1 MIFENMNISQE
12 IKKAIEDMGYTE
24 LTYIQKNC
32 IPLVL
37 EGKDVIGQSQTGTG
51 KTAAFAVPLL
61 ENTDSSLKKPQTL
74 VLLPTREL
82 AVQVTNEFNK
92 ISKYLHGIKAVA
104 LYGGEPI
111 HHQLLALKRGPQII
125 IGTPGRT
132 IDHINRK
139 TLKIDNIKH
148 IVLDE
153 ADEMLK
159 MGFREDIEL
168 ILEQM
173 PEERQT
179 LLFSATMPEPIL
191 NLTNKY
197 QKSPEFIK
205 TDTKMITADTIEQE
219 YSEVDEKNKIEA
231 LSRILD
237 VTRPKR
243 CIIFCNMKNIV
254 DDVTNAL
261 QMKDYKAEKIHGDL
275 KQEARLKVLDRF
287 NKGLI
292 NILVAT
298 DVAARGLDIKD
309 VDVIINYDV
318 PEKEDYYVHRI
329 GRSGRAGRFGR
340 SITLVTKKDRRRIS
354 NIMHYTKKHIEK
366 NAIPTL
372 DQVNK
377 KKTEYFMD
385 EITGIIENENLSQYL
400 EILED
405 IDTEKYPLD
414 KIVAAL
420 IKSNLDLYEKTGL
433 NDINARFSEERNK
446 GKAAGKMSES
456 IGKPETA
463 SKDFT
468 RLFINVGRLD
478 GINANH
484 IVGAFTG
491 EANISKDKIGVID
504 IFDKFSFVNVKNKD
518 ASKIVKEMN
527 HKKIKGKKISI
538 ERAKINKR

>member
-24 LTYIQKNC
+24 LTYIQENC
-32 IPLVL
+32 IPIVL

-51 KTAAFAVPLL
+51 KTAAFAIPIL

-74 VLLPTREL
+74 ILLPTREL

-111 HHQLLALKRGPQII
+111 HHQILALKKGPQII

-153 ADEMLK
+153 ADEMLN

-173 PEERQT
+173 PEERQM
-179 LLFSATMPEPIL
+179 LLFSATMPKPIL
-191 NLTNKY
+191 DLTNKF
-197 QKSPEFIK
+197 QKSPVLIK
-205 TDTKMITADTIEQE
+205 SNTKMITADTIEQE

-243 CIIFCNMKNIV
+243 CIIFCNMKHIV

-261 QMKDYKAEKIHGDL
+261 QLKDYKAEKIHGDL

-377 KKTEYFMD
+377 KKTEYFMK
-385 EITGIIENENLSQYL
+385 EISDIIDNEDLDQYL
-400 EILED
+400 EILNE

-420 IKSNLDLYEKTGL
+420 IKSNLDIYQKTEI
-433 NDINARFSEERNK
+433 NDINAKFSEDRNRTK
-446 GKAAGKMSES
+446 DSIRLSGS
-456 IGKPETA
+456 IGRPSA
-463 SKDFT
+463 ISKDFT

-491 EANISKDKIGVID
+491 EANITKDKIGVID

-538 ERAKINKR
+538 ERAKINKK